1 MHTLLRRSSLIATLL
16 ALGCA
21 GAAPA
26 TGGAVATAAPAP
38 TPAPTTARPAYQT
51 GVYPDLF
58 VELLGKKPAE
68 VQARLDAVYGRLF
81 LGEDDERVYY
91 PVGADMA
98 YILDVGSGDIRSEGM
113 SYGMMIAV
121 QLDKREVF
129 DRLWTFARTYMRQA
143 SGPNKGY
150 FAWHVRAEDDPKG
163 KLGSKISD
171 NPASDG
177 EEWFA
182 TALLFAANRWGN
194 GGAVNYQAEAQA
206 ILDVMLRKHA
216 QPDRGNVTDMF
227 DAATK
232 LVVFVPERPHSTYT
246 DPSYHLPHFYEL
258 WARWGAKKDAAFW
271 CSAAAASRAYLHK
284 AAHPV
289 TGLTPDYSTFD
300 GKPYDAGPSNPG
312 HADFRYDAFRVASN
326 VAVDHL
332 WFARDPWQV
341 EQSNRLL
348 AFFAS
353 QGGSYPAL
361 YTVDGRPIPAHPH
374 GVGLTGMNAAAALA
388 ATDPALR
395 KRFVEELWSA
405 SSPSGKWRY
414 YDGLLYFLGM
424 LQVSGN
430 YRVIQ
435 PAGGP
440 VAACP

>member
-1 MHTLLRRSSLIATLL
+1 MRSFHRVASLTALLL

-21 GAAPA
+21 AAKPAQPAASTTPAAAPEA
-26 TGGAVATAAPAP
+26 PSAAG
-38 TPAPTTARPAYQT
+38 PAYKT
-51 GVYPDLF
+51 SVYPNLF
-58 VELLGKKPAE
+58 VELLGKKPAD
-68 VQARLDAVYGRLF
+68 VQARVATVYGRLF
-81 LGEDDERVYY
+81 EGEDDERVYY
-91 PVGADMA
+91 PVAPDMA

-129 DRLWTFARTYMRQA
+129 DRLWKFTRTHMRHE
-143 SGPNKGY
+143 SGQYKGY
-150 FAWHVRAEDDPKG
+150 FAWHVRAEGDPKG
-163 KLGSKISD
+163 PLGSKID
-171 NPASDG
+171 ENPASDG

-182 TALLFAANRWGN
+182 TTLLLAANRWGN

-206 ILDVMLRKHA
+206 ILDTMLRKHA
-216 QPDRGNVTDMF
+216 QPGRGEVTDMF

-232 LVVFVPERPHSTYT
+232 LVVFVPDKQFAAFT

-258 WARWGAKKDAAFW
+258 WARWGSKKDKPFW
-271 CSAAAASRAYLHK
+271 CAAAAASRAFLHK
-284 AAHPV
+284 AANPK
-289 TGLTPDYSTFD
+289 TGLTPDYANFD
-300 GKPYDAGPSNPG
+300 GKPNDGWSGNTG

-348 AFFAS
+348 SFFDS
-353 QGGSYPAL
+353 QGGSYSAL
-361 YTVDGRPIPAHPH
+361 YTLDGHAIPSHPH

-395 KRFVEELWSA
+395 KQFVQELWTVSA
-405 SSPSGKWRY
+405 PTGKWRY
-414 YDGLLYFLGM
+414 YDGMLYLLGM

-430 YRVIQ
+430 FRVYH

-440 VAACP
+440 VAGCD